1 MINYDTIC
9 REAVSRFGIKSQVD
23 MAHEEMAELDVA
35 LFHLKRGKAN
45 TDDVITEIADVAI
58 MTYQLALIFG
68 VDKVHA
74 EIERKL
80 ERLEQKMRQ

>member
-1 MINYDTIC
+1 MIDYDKIC
-9 REAVSRFGIKSQVD
+9 RDAVKRYGIQSQIGQ
-23 MAHEEMAELDVA
+23 ANEEMGELISA
-35 LFHLKRGKAN
+35 INRLRRGRCT

-58 MTYQLALIFG
+58 TTYQLALIFG

-80 ERLEQKMRQ
+80 ERLEKRMAK